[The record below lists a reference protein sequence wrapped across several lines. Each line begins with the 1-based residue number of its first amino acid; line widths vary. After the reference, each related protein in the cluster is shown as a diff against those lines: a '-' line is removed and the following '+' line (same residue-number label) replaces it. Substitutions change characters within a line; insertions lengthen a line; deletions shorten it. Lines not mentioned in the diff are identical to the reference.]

1 MRRTRIAAVATAGA
15 LAAAGTGVAVATS
28 ASDDAKQQEQAV
40 LEDAAGRLD
49 VDADEL
55 RDALSAAED
64 AQLDA
69 EVKAGRLTQEQADAI
84 KQMRERSGLVLGGG
98 PGHPGGPHGFGGER
112 HGGPGEV
119 MGAAAKALGISERK
133 LFTQL
138 RNGKSL
144 QQIAKA
150 QGKDYADV
158 KAAVRDAVKTELD
171 EAVKDGR
178 LTQAQADDMLEH
190 LTDGLDDGFSAAGRA
205 ARAAAS
211 APRAGRPRPGRP
223 LGLAVR
229 DRRRAARRYAPRPMQ
244 AEAVQVLQRL
254 LRFNTVNPPG
264 AERPRRST
272 SPGSCATAGLEVSSP
287 GPTRSARTSSRGC
300 AAGPPGPSWA
310 CSPTSTRSAPT
321 RWAGATTR
329 GRARSTTAASGA
341 AARST

>member
-28 ASDDAKQQEQAV
+28 ASDDAKQREQAV

-69 EVKAGRLTQEQADAI
+69 EVKAGRLTQAQADAI

-98 PGHPGGPHGFGGER
+98 PGHPGGPHGSGFRGDR

-138 RNGKSL
+138 RKGRSL

-158 KAAVRDAVKTELD
+158 KAAISDAVKTELD

-178 LTQAQADDMLEH
+178 LTQSQADDMLEH
-190 LTDGLDDGFSAAGRA
+190 LTEGLDDGVFGHGPGGPRGGFGPGGQDDHGPGGRW
-205 ARAAAS
+205 
-211 APRAGRPRPGRP
+211 
-223 LGLAVR
+223 
-229 DRRRAARRYAPRPMQ
+229 D
-244 AEAVQVLQRL
+244 
-254 LRFNTVNPPG
+254 
-264 AERPRRST
+264 
-272 SPGSCATAGLEVSSP
+272 
-287 GPTRSARTSSRGC
+287 
-300 AAGPPGPSWA
+300 
-310 CSPTSTRSAPT
+310 
-321 RWAGATTR
+321 
-329 GRARSTTAASGA
+329 
-341 AARST
+341 

>member
-28 ASDDAKQQEQAV
+28 ASDDAKQREQAV

-69 EVKAGRLTQEQADAI
+69 EVKAGRLTQAQADAI

-98 PGHPGGPHGFGGER
+98 PGHPGGPHGSGFRGDR

-138 RNGKSL
+138 RKGRSL

-158 KAAVRDAVKTELD
+158 KAAISDAVKTELD

-178 LTQAQADDMLEH
+178 LTQSQADDMLEH
-190 LTDGLDDGFSAAGRA
+190 LTEGLDD
-205 ARAAAS
+205 
-211 APRAGRPRPGRP
+211 
-223 LGLAVR
+223 
-229 DRRRAARRYAPRPMQ
+229 
-244 AEAVQVLQRL
+244 
-254 LRFNTVNPPG
+254 
-264 AERPRRST
+264 
-272 SPGSCATAGLEVSSP
+272 
-287 GPTRSARTSSRGC
+287 
-300 AAGPPGPSWA
+300 
-310 CSPTSTRSAPT
+310 
-321 RWAGATTR
+321 
-329 GRARSTTAASGA
+329 
-341 AARST
+341 

>member
-15 LAAAGTGVAVATS
+15 LTAAGTGVAVATS
-28 ASDDAKQQEQAV
+28 ASDDAKQREQAV
-40 LEDAAGRLD
+40 LEDAAGRLN

-69 EVKAGRLTQEQADAI
+69 EVKAGRLTQAQADAI

-98 PGHPGGPHGFGGER
+98 PGHPGGPHGFGFRGGDR

-119 MGAAAKALGISERK
+119 MSAAAKALGISERK

-144 QQIAKA
+144 EQIAKA

-190 LTDGLDDGFSAAGRA
+190 LTDHLDDGFFGLGPGG
-205 ARAAAS
+205 
-211 APRAGRPRPGRP
+211 PRGGFGPG
-223 LGLAVR
+223 
-229 DRRRAARRYAPRPMQ
+229 
-244 AEAVQVLQRL
+244 
-254 LRFNTVNPPG
+254 
-264 AERPRRST
+264 
-272 SPGSCATAGLEVSSP
+272 
-287 GPTRSARTSSRGC
+287 GPDD
-300 AAGPPGPSWA
+300 AGPGG
-310 CSPTSTRSAPT
+310 
-321 RWAGATTR
+321 RWD
-329 GRARSTTAASGA
+329 
-341 AARST
+341 

>member
-28 ASDDAKQQEQAV
+28 ASDDAKQREQAV

-49 VDADEL
+49 VDAGEL

-69 EVKAGRLTQEQADAI
+69 EVKAGRLTQAQADAI

-98 PGHPGGPHGFGGER
+98 GPGHPGGPHGFGFGGDR

-119 MGAAAKALGISERK
+119 MGAAAKSLGISERK

-138 RNGKSL
+138 RDGKSL

-158 KAAVRDAVKTELD
+158 KAAIRAAVKTELD

-178 LTQAQADDMLEH
+178 LTQSQADDMLEH
-190 LTDGLDDGFSAAGRA
+190 LTDGLDDGVFGRGPGG
-205 ARAAAS
+205 
-211 APRAGRPRPGRP
+211 PRGGFGPGGP
-223 LGLAVR
+223 DDHG
-229 DRRRAARRYAPRPMQ
+229 
-244 AEAVQVLQRL
+244 
-254 LRFNTVNPPG
+254 PG
-264 AERPRRST
+264 
-272 SPGSCATAGLEVSSP
+272 GD
-287 GPTRSARTSSRGC
+287 
-300 AAGPPGPSWA
+300 WD
-310 CSPTSTRSAPT
+310 
-321 RWAGATTR
+321 
-329 GRARSTTAASGA
+329 
-341 AARST
+341 